1 MKPVMAENN
10 LCGMNH
16 FRIELPAGHRALREG
31 RESLIHGTYLVTT
44 TTLGRQ
50 PRFADFEVAAGVC
63 RCFRSR
69 EALADAHLLAW
80 VLMPDHAHWLI
91 ELGETEPLSRVV
103 ARLKGVSA
111 RAANH
116 VVGVEGPMWAPAFH
130 DRALRSWRD
139 VRLVARY
146 IVCNP
151 VRAGLVQCLGDY
163 PYWDTAWTGQR

>member
-10 LCGMNH
+10 LYGMNH

-31 RESLIHGTYLVTT
+31 RESVIHGTYLVTT

-91 ELGETEPLSRVV
+91 ELGETELIARRCTIEGRERTGGESCRGRGRTDVG
-103 ARLKGVSA
+103 ARL
-111 RAANH
+111 
-116 VVGVEGPMWAPAFH
+116 P
-130 DRALRSWRD
+130 
-139 VRLVARY
+139 
-146 IVCNP
+146 
-151 VRAGLVQCLGDY
+151 
-163 PYWDTAWTGQR
+163 